1 MKTKL
6 QTLRFKEGVEM
17 KHGHFEPHIAAIFQ
31 AALRTAPLMEDGCV
45 WVTQA
50 HRNIRDTLDFHELT
64 AAIDFRC
71 KSIVSQTGDVV
82 SQGELWADRMSTRLG
97 PDYDCI
103 AHGSGDNFHLH
114 VEFDP
119 R

>member
-1 MKTKL
+1 MKAKL
-6 QTLRFKEGVEM
+6 QTLKFKEGVEF

-31 AALRTAPLMEDGCV
+31 AALRTAPIMSDGSV

-50 HRNIRDTLDFHELT
+50 HRKIRDTLDFHELT
-64 AAIDFRC
+64 AAVDFRC
-71 KSIVSQTGDVV
+71 KSIVSDDVRTA
-82 SQGELWADRMSTRLG
+82 GELWADRMSTRLG

-103 AHGSGDNFHLH
+103 AHGNGDSFHLH